1 MIWALSIAL
10 SYLSV
15 ASVVDAHSYRY
26 ANHQRVDLLVNTV
39 GPFNNPTETYP
50 YYSLPFCRRTGKQR
64 SHRQSL
70 SETMSG
76 SRKVHSPYE
85 LTFLDPVPW
94 RALCEEFMDVDDLKE
109 LKSAIE
115 DDYFF
120 EMFLDDLPMWG
131 YVGEVTHEEFLLGKS
146 IQGARVYLYP
156 HLHFS
161 MGYNGDQI
169 VSVNVTTDPKRRVD
183 ITDIIAGQEIVFSYS
198 VEWVNQPDIKYD
210 NRMQRY
216 EDSAFLPSSF
226 EIHWLSII
234 NSFVLVL
241 LLTAFLAIILMRILK
256 NDFSRY
262 MDVDEDELTEEE
274 TGWKMI
280 NGDVFRPPSN
290 VSFFSACVGAGA
302 QIFLTAFVLLC
313 AVVMEVFKATRR
325 GALLTACIMIYSMC
339 GFFGGFVSG
348 RLFKQLKGSN
358 WVFNVIITAMIFPV
372 PLFVVFS
379 WVNSVAATNN
389 STAALPFTTIML
401 IASIFVFVHFPLT
414 VVGAVTGR
422 NMTAGEYKAPSRTN
436 KVPREVPKV
445 QAWYRYPLVQL
456 FMAGFL
462 PFSAIYIELHYI
474 FASIWGHKIYS
485 LFGILF
491 IAFIMLSTVASF
503 ITIAL
508 LYFQLVREDHRWWWS
523 TFFNGGSTGFFIMGY
538 SFFYFFHRSQMDGL
552 LQGSFYFG
560 YMTLVSY
567 AFFLMLGFVGFMSSF
582 SFVDYIYGSVKC
594 D

>member
-1 MIWALSIAL
+1 M
-10 SYLSV
+10 
-15 ASVVDAHSYRY
+15 
-26 ANHQRVDLLVNTV
+26 
-39 GPFNNPTETYP
+39 
-50 YYSLPFCRRTGKQR
+50 
-64 SHRQSL
+64 
-70 SETMSG
+70 
-76 SRKVHSPYE
+76 
-85 LTFLDPVPW
+85 
-94 RALCEEFMDVDDLKE
+94 
-109 LKSAIE
+109 
-115 DDYFF
+115 
-120 EMFLDDLPMWG
+120 
-131 YVGEVTHEEFLLGKS
+131 
-146 IQGARVYLYP
+146 
-156 HLHFS
+156 
-161 MGYNGDQI
+161 
-169 VSVNVTTDPKRRVD
+169 
-183 ITDIIAGQEIVFSYS
+183 
-198 VEWVNQPDIKYD
+198 KYD

-290 VSFFSACVGAGA
+290 ISFFSACVGAGA

-313 AVVMEVFKATRR
+313 AVVLEVFKATRR

-379 WVNSVAATNN
+379 WVNSIAATSN

>member
-1 MIWALSIAL
+1 M
-10 SYLSV
+10 
-15 ASVVDAHSYRY
+15 
-26 ANHQRVDLLVNTV
+26 HQ
-39 GPFNNPTETYP
+39 
-50 YYSLPFCRRTGKQR
+50 S
-64 SHRQSL
+64 
-70 SETMSG
+70 
-76 SRKVHSPYE
+76 
-85 LTFLDPVPW
+85 
-94 RALCEEFMDVDDLKE
+94 
-109 LKSAIE
+109 
-115 DDYFF
+115 
-120 EMFLDDLPMWG
+120 
-131 YVGEVTHEEFLLGKS
+131 
-146 IQGARVYLYP
+146 
-156 HLHFS
+156 
-161 MGYNGDQI
+161 
-169 VSVNVTTDPKRRVD
+169 
-183 ITDIIAGQEIVFSYS
+183 
-198 VEWVNQPDIKYD
+198 DIKFE

-216 EDSAFLPSSF
+216 EDSSFLPASF

-280 NGDVFRPPSN
+280 NGDVFRPPTN
-290 VSFFSACVGAGA
+290 VSFFTAFVGAGA
-302 QIFLTAFVLLC
+302 QIFLTAFILLC
-313 AVVMEVFKATRR
+313 AVVLEVFKATRR
-325 GALLTACIMIYSMC
+325 GALLTACIMIYSVC
-339 GFFGGFVSG
+339 GFFGGFVSA
-348 RLFKQLKGSN
+348 RLFKQLKGTN
-358 WVFNVIITAMIFPV
+358 WVWNVIITSMVFPV
-372 PLFVVFS
+372 PLFLVFS
-379 WVNSVAATNN
+379 WVNSIAATNQ

-422 NMTAGEYKAPSRTN
+422 NVTAGEYKAPSRTN

-445 QAWYRYPLVQL
+445 QAWYKYPLVQL

-523 TFFNGGSTGFFIMGY
+523 TFFNGGSTGLFIMGY

-582 SFVDYIYGSVKC
+582 AFVDYIYGSVKC

>member
-1 MIWALSIAL
+1 M
-10 SYLSV
+10 YL
-15 ASVVDAHSYRY
+15 
-26 ANHQRVDLLVNTV
+26 DLIVNLWTN
-39 GPFNNPTETYP
+39 F
-50 YYSLPFCRRTGKQR
+50 
-64 SHRQSL
+64 
-70 SETMSG
+70 
-76 SRKVHSPYE
+76 
-85 LTFLDPVPW
+85 
-94 RALCEEFMDVDDLKE
+94 FMTL
-109 LKSAIE
+109 
-115 DDYFF
+115 
-120 EMFLDDLPMWG
+120 
-131 YVGEVTHEEFLLGKS
+131 
-146 IQGARVYLYP
+146 IQ
-156 HLHFS
+156 
-161 MGYNGDQI
+161 
-169 VSVNVTTDPKRRVD
+169 
-183 ITDIIAGQEIVFSYS
+183 IVFSYS
-198 VEWVNQPDIKYD
+198 VEWVHQTDLKYD

-216 EDSAFLPSSF
+216 EDSAFLPASF

-313 AVVMEVFKATRR
+313 AVVLEVFKATRR
-325 GALLTACIMIYSMC
+325 GALLTACIMIYSVC
-339 GFFGGFVSG
+339 GFFGGFTSG
-348 RLFKQLKGSN
+348 RLFKQLKGTN
-358 WVFNVIITAMIFPV
+358 WVWNVILTALMFPV
-372 PLFVVFS
+372 PLFLVFT
-379 WVNSVAATNN
+379 WVNSIAATSQ

-422 NMTAGEYKAPSRTN
+422 NMTAGEYKPPSRTN
-436 KVPREVPKV
+436 KVPREIPKV

-523 TFFNGGSTGFFIMGY
+523 TFFNGGATGFFIMGY

-567 AFFLMLGFVGFMSSF
+567 AFFLMLGFVGFVSSF
-582 SFVDYIYGSVKC
+582 AFVDYIYGSVKC